1 MMKKI
6 TMVLVLA
13 AVGVA
18 AGYFTFVPALDKF
31 IEMTRNVKKNNLT
44 YNNGWTTA
52 MDIGGAKAS
61 PVLKAYAARLGIGA
75 HTTDEAI
82 YWITMSDIKG
92 ERLLGGRSYE
102 VRFAQE
108 LEIDKLRGFWSIC
121 VYNSKDLFVPN
132 PLKRYNLGDRSPL
145 TRNKDGSLTIY
156 LSPDQPSNVDN
167 WLPIPKEKEPLSL
180 VIRMYA
186 PLPGV
191 LKAPERTPLPTV
203 VRTTG

>member
-1 MMKKI
+1 MKKRI
-6 TMVLVLA
+6 VLLVVLA
-13 AVGVA
+13 AVGMA
-18 AGYFTFVPALDKF
+18 AGYVTFVPALDKF
-31 IEMTRNVKKNNLT
+31 IEKTRNVKKGNLT

-61 PVLKAYAARLGIGA
+61 PILKAYAARLGIGA
-75 HTTDEAI
+75 HTTEEAI
-82 YWITMSDIKG
+82 YWITMSDIEG
-92 ERLLGGRSYE
+92 ERLRGGRSYE
-102 VRFAQE
+102 VRFARE

-121 VYNSKDLFVPN
+121 VYNSQDLFVPN

-145 TRNKDGSLTIY
+145 RRNQDGSLTIVI
-156 LSPDQPSNVDN
+156 SPDPPGHVEN

-186 PLPGV
+186 PLSGV